1 MIAINSKFA
10 IFSAWFWNSFQKML
24 CFVSPESILWLNKL
38 WTDFKGQLSYNSKA
52 PLLFN
57 SGFFLIF
64 FFNFLLINTPLQ
76 TNKILRNAWIVIA
89 SVYFYYKSSGYFFIL
104 MLATTV
110 FVFALALSMGRI
122 ENNKLRKF
130 LSAFGIIV
138 LLLLLSYYKYFN
150 FIIESINSIFES
162 GITPQNIF
170 LPLGISFYTFE
181 LISYLADVYTKKA
194 EPEKNLLDFCFYVSF
209 FPHLVAGPIVRPN
222 ELFPQIKNLHI
233 PSKSE
238 IGSGVFLILSGI
250 VKKAIISDY
259 ISLNFV
265 DRIFDNPTLY
275 SGVENLLGV
284 YGYTLQIYCDFS
296 GYTDLALGIALLIG
310 FKLPN
315 NFNVPYISTSI
326 TEFWRR
332 WHISLSSWLRD
343 YLYIPLG
350 GNRKGKLRQYI
361 NLFVTMLLG
370 GLWHGASWKFI
381 FWGALHG
388 LALAF
393 EKLFEPI
400 TRKLNP
406 SLFKI
411 LGGILT
417 FHFVAFCW
425 IFFRASSF
433 EVAWSLINQVFT
445 NFSGFLF
452 FDIVTS
458 YKLVFLFVLF
468 GYLIHFIP
476 QQVDVK
482 IENLISK
489 MPLLLQSIL
498 IVCVV
503 YIFIQVKSS
512 AIQPFIYF
520 QF

>member
-1 MIAINSKFA
+1 MLINFGLTYLYSLVNFFTNFFSFINTEYYSLLNNLLNDFIA
-10 IFSAWFWNSFQKML
+10 
-24 CFVSPESILWLNKL
+24 
-38 WTDFKGQLSYNSKA
+38 QLSYNPKA

-57 SGFFLIF
+57 SGFFLVF
-64 FFNFLLINTPLQ
+64 FFVFILINTPLQ
-76 TNKILRNAWIVIA
+76 TNKVLRNSWIVVA

-122 ENNKLRKF
+122 ESKTSRKL

-150 FIIESINSIFES
+150 FLIESINSIFES
-162 GITPQNIF
+162 GITTQTIF

-233 PSKSE
+233 PSKTE
-238 IGSGVFLILSGI
+238 IGSGVFLLISGI
-250 VKKAIISDY
+250 IKKAIISDY
-259 ISLNFV
+259 ISMNFV

-296 GYTDLALGIALLIG
+296 GYTDMALGIALLIG

-350 GNRKGKLRQYI
+350 GNRKGKLRKYF
-361 NLFVTMLLG
+361 NLFITMLLG
-370 GLWHGASWKFI
+370 GLWHGASWKFM

-393 EKLFEPI
+393 EKLVEPI
-400 TRKLNP
+400 TKKHA
-406 SLFKI
+406 STLFKI
-411 LGGILT
+411 LGGIIT

-425 IFFRASSF
+425 IFFRASTF
-433 EVAWSLINQVFT
+433 EIAWSLINQVFS
-445 NFSGFLF
+445 NFSGYLF
-452 FDIVTS
+452 FNIITS
-458 YKLVFLFVLF
+458 YKLVFIFIVV
-468 GYLIHFIP
+468 GYFIHFIP
-476 QQVDVK
+476 KKYDTK
-482 IENLISK
+482 LEGYISK
-489 MPLLLQSIL
+489 MPLFLQ
-498 IVCVV
+498 VV
-503 YIFIQVKSS
+503 MLFMVLMIFIQVKSS

>member
-1 MIAINSKFA
+1 MAATNQIIDFFLSFFGIFFSNNILLIAKENY
-10 IFSAWFWNSFQKML
+10 L
-24 CFVSPESILWLNKL
+24 ILENLL
-38 WTDFKGQLSYNSKA
+38 QDFILQLSYNPKA

-64 FFNFLLINTPLQ
+64 FLIFVLINTPLQ
-76 TNKILRNAWIVIA
+76 TNKILRNSWIVIA
-89 SVYFYYKSSGYFFIL
+89 SIYFYYKSSGYFFIL
-104 MLATTV
+104 MLATTI

-122 ENNKLRKF
+122 ESKTSRKF
-130 LSAFGIIV
+130 LSAFGIVV

-150 FIIESINSIFES
+150 FIIESVNSIFEF
-162 GITPQNIF
+162 GITTHNIF

-233 PSKSE
+233 PSKLE
-238 IGSGVFLILSGI
+238 IGSGVFLLISGI

-296 GYTDLALGIALLIG
+296 GYTDMALGIALLIG

-350 GNRKGKLRQYI
+350 GNRKGKFRQYL
-361 NLFVTMLLG
+361 NLFLTMLLG
-370 GLWHGASWKFI
+370 GLWHGASWKFM

-388 LALAF
+388 LALAI
-393 EKLFEPI
+393 EKLLEPI
-400 TRKLNP
+400 TRNYP
-406 SLFKI
+406 STVFKI
-411 LGGILT
+411 LGGIFT

-433 EVAWSLINQVFT
+433 EVAWSLINQIFI
-445 NFSGFLF
+445 NFSGYLF
-452 FDIVTS
+452 FEIVTS
-458 YKLVFLFVLF
+458 YKLVFIFVAL
-468 GYLIHFIP
+468 GYTIHFIP
-476 QQVDVK
+476 KKIDIK
-482 IENLISK
+482 IENIISK
-489 MPLLLQSIL
+489 MPLLIQAIL
-498 IVCVV
+498 VV
-503 YIFIQVKSS
+503 LVLFVFIQVKSS

>member
-1 MIAINSKFA
+1 MVTISPILDFILLIWEYFFSKIILLVSSENYSIVNSLL
-10 IFSAWFWNSFQKML
+10 Q
-24 CFVSPESILWLNKL
+24 
-38 WTDFKGQLSYNSKA
+38 DFIKQISYNSKA

-64 FFNFLLINTPLQ
+64 FLIFVLVNTPLQ

-89 SVYFYYKSSGYFFIL
+89 SIYFYYKSSGYFFIL
-104 MLATTV
+104 MLATTI
-110 FVFALALSMGRI
+110 FVFLLALSIGKI
-122 ENNKLRKF
+122 ENKNSKKL
-130 LSAFGIIV
+130 LSTIGIVI

-150 FIIESINSIFES
+150 FIIESVNSIFDA
-162 GITPQNIF
+162 GISPQNIF

-194 EPEKNLLDFCFYVSF
+194 EPEKNVLDFCFYVSF

-222 ELFPQIKNLHI
+222 ELFPQIKKLHI
-233 PSKSE
+233 PSKTE
-238 IGSGVFLILSGI
+238 IGSGVFLLISGI

-326 TEFWRR
+326 TEFWRH

-350 GNRKGKLRQYI
+350 GNRKGKLRQYF
-361 NLFVTMLLG
+361 NLFITMLLG
-370 GLWHGASWKFI
+370 GLWHGASWKFM

-388 LALAF
+388 LALAI
-393 EKLFEPI
+393 EKLIKPI
-400 TRKLNP
+400 TRKF
-406 SLFKI
+406 SSTTFKI
-411 LGGILT
+411 IGGIIT

-445 NFSGFLF
+445 NFSGHLF
-452 FDIVTS
+452 IEIITS
-458 YKLVFLFVLF
+458 YKLVFAFIAL
-468 GYLIHFIP
+468 GYIIHFIP
-476 QQVDVK
+476 KRIDLK
-482 IENLISK
+482 IENFISK
-489 MPLLLQSIL
+489 IPLFIQAVL
-498 IVCVV
+498 IVIVLFL
-503 YIFIQVKSS
+503 FIQVKSS